1 MVFINQ
7 LITEGPHIVWYDW
20 DVDVDVNGI
29 LLRYMVI
36 FTQDFMKSSPVQ
48 LCSPLR
54 ITIRRKKMLE
64 KCWVI
69 GGLGWSVWFL
79 YPNYAGWWLSLPL
92 WKIWVRQSGWWH
104 SHKFM
109 ESHKNHFPNHQPV
122 YIMDQKLNKTKSS
135 TGYTHDIPM
144 SYLRWRV
151 GGSLFGSTWV
161 KIDDLCSIKTGCKT
175 HFKAVPFW

>member
-1 MVFINQ
+1 MYDMTGMLMLMLMVYYCD
-7 LITEGPHIVWYDW
+7 TWWYLPRISW
-20 DVDVDVNGI
+20 NRARFNSARPWG
-29 LLRYMVI
+29 
-36 FTQDFMKSSPVQ
+36 SP
-48 LCSPLR
+48 SE
-54 ITIRRKKMLE
+54 KKMLE

-109 ESHKNHFPNHQPV
+109 ESHKNHVPNHQPV